1 MFGGLTGLTDPKSTD
16 WGERMLNTV
25 ASQTIRHLF
34 TQSES
39 VE

>member
-25 ASQTIRHLF
+25 ASQTIR
-34 TQSES
+34 
-39 VE
+39 